1 MASEYERLFGDEAV
15 PGSRG
20 DTPLSELRLAADHL
34 AISPGG
40 LLIDLGCGIGGPGL
54 WVARRLRAVLLGLDL
69 DVRVLEEARRR
80 AQGYPATYLHRD
92 FHDTRLEE
100 ACADGILSL
109 DALWHT
115 NRLGDAL
122 REAFRL
128 LKPGA
133 RLALTL
139 VERDRLE
146 LPGRLVFEQPTPGW
160 KERRPEQDL
169 SQLTRRLVI
178 LEH

>member
-1 MASEYERLFGDEAV
+1 MSEYDELFGDEAV
-15 PGSRG
+15 PGARG
-20 DTPLSELRLAADHL
+20 DTPLSELKLAAEHL
-34 AISPGG
+34 AMQPGE

-54 WVARRLRAVLLGLDL
+54 WVARHLKAVLLGLDL
-69 DVRVLEEARRR
+69 DVRLLEEARRR

-92 FHDTRLEE
+92 FHMTGLED

-122 REAFRL
+122 KEAFRL
-128 LKPGA
+128 LKPGR

-146 LPGRLVFEQPTPGW
+146 LPGRLIFEKPTEGW
-160 KERRPEQDL
+160 KERRPDQDL
-169 SQLTRRLVI
+169 SLLSRRLVI
-178 LEH
+178 LET